1 MITLYHGK
9 TSVCSQKVRLGLAE
23 KGIEW
28 QSRELNLQKG
38 EQQSPEYL
46 KLNPN
51 AVVPTLLTTD
61 GNIIRE
67 SSVVLEYIDTLSK
80 PHLMPVDGDAL
91 WQTRLWLIRCIEI
104 HAAINSL
111 TFSTVKRTE
120 VLNSM
125 SAEEIDAWIARV
137 PNEEIR
143 EKRRDLMKN
152 GVQSRYA
159 DGAIHILD
167 GVFRDMSK
175 ALQHGPWLMGAEY
188 SLADCALLAYLDR
201 IQRLALSGLFDGRF
215 DGVAEWLKR
224 SCDRE
229 SYDVAIQAY
238 IDNKTEAAFFSA
250 GEQAWPEI
258 KEKLNR

>member
-80 PHLMPVDGDAL
+80 PHLMPVDGDACG
-91 WQTRLWLIRCIEI
+91 R
-104 HAAINSL
+104 
-111 TFSTVKRTE
+111 
-120 VLNSM
+120 
-125 SAEEIDAWIARV
+125 
-137 PNEEIR
+137 
-143 EKRRDLMKN
+143 
-152 GVQSRYA
+152 
-159 DGAIHILD
+159 
-167 GVFRDMSK
+167 
-175 ALQHGPWLMGAEY
+175 HGCG
-188 SLADCALLAYLDR
+188 
-201 IQRLALSGLFDGRF
+201 
-215 DGVAEWLKR
+215 
-224 SCDRE
+224 
-229 SYDVAIQAY
+229 
-238 IDNKTEAAFFSA
+238 
-250 GEQAWPEI
+250 
-258 KEKLNR
+258 